1 MQRPRIMK
9 MKKTGSSIR
18 MSVDAGLS
26 RQTRSIN
33 RSPEAALRCD
43 NIPSPL
49 TEKGRSKN
57 IPSPLTEKGRSNIL
71 PSPLAGEGQGEG
83 GTIRPSFL
91 ASRRFAC
98 GKPGIDTPNDVSGI
112 NYSLNKNLSVLFLVW
127 VFGHWLLGINW

>member
-26 RQTRSIN
+26 PQTRSIN
-33 RSPEAALRCD
+33 GSPEAALRGN
-43 NIPSPL
+43 NI
-49 TEKGRSKN
+49 
-57 IPSPLTEKGRSNIL
+57 

-112 NYSLNKNLSVLFLVW
+112 IY
-127 VFGHWLLGINW
+127 HE